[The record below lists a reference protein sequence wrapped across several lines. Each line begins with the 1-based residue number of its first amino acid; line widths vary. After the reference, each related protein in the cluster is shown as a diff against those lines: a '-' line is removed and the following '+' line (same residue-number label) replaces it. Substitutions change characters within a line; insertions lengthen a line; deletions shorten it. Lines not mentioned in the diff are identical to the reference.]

1 MARPRGYSGYR
12 GRGGKGK
19 IVLAAFLMLVILAA
33 VVVMLLQR
41 NIVYDAQGTPQL
53 RLPWADTTGEEKAKE
68 QETPDVDLVIQE
80 SEEPE
85 PAAERHVIF
94 RVAQMP
100 LTLGSWEAALQQMT
114 QDTAVPYDAVA
125 VTLKDSTGKV
135 YFGAL
140 AAGTSAVNVEEDT
153 MAALAEATAGD
164 LYTVARISC
173 FRDPKAA
180 NADVEGKGLKNTGG
194 YIFYDGNNSQWLDPA
209 KEDARAYLCGIAV
222 EAAELGFD
230 EILLTDFSYPTVG
243 KLDKIAYGDVV
254 RSEQLLLFLQE
265 LCAALESY
273 EVQVSV
279 ELSQETVLS
288 GGDETAGVVLSDLVA
303 LADRI
308 YAPAAEAEVQ
318 GISEQVAPA
327 EFVPMMESYAVLPK
341 NGCLIG

>member
-19 IVLAAFLMLVILAA
+19 LVLAAFLVLVILAA

-53 RLPWADTTGEEKAKE
+53 RLPWTDTTEEEATQE
-68 QETPDVDLVIQE
+68 QETPDVDLIIQE

-85 PAAERHVIF
+85 PVLESHVIF
-94 RVAQMP
+94 QTEQMP
-100 LTLGSWEAALQQMT
+100 LTLESWQAVLQQID
-114 QDTAVPYDAVA
+114 QDAAVPYDAVA
-125 VTLKDSTGKV
+125 FTLKDSSGKV
-135 YFGAL
+135 YFDAL
-140 AAGTSAVNVEEDT
+140 AMGVSAVNVEEDT
-153 MAALAEATAGD
+153 MAALAEATAGN
-164 LYTVARISC
+164 LYTIARMSC

-209 KEDARAYLCGIAV
+209 KEAARTYLCGIAV

-230 EILLTDFSYPTVG
+230 EILLTDFSYPTEG

-265 LCAALESY
+265 VCAALEPY
-273 EVQVSV
+273 GVKISV
-279 ELSQETVLS
+279 ELSQEAVLS
-288 GGDETAGVVLSDLVA
+288 GGDEVAGVVVSELAELV
-303 LADRI
+303 DRI
-308 YAPAAEAEVQ
+308 YAPATAAETEMMAAET
-318 GISEQVAPA
+318 GDAL
-327 EFVPMMESYAVLPK
+327 FVPILTAYEDMPEH
-341 NGCLIG
+341 GGLIG